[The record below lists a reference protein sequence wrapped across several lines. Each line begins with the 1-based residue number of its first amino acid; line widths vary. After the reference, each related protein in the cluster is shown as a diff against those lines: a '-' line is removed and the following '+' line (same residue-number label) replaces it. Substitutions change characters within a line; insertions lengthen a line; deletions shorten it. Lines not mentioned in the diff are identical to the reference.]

1 MRLGERL
8 VRLLRYVGGRCW
20 YIYIILLGR
29 LVHTYIFDKY
39 LVLH

>member
-1 MRLGERL
+1 MRLSERHVL
-8 VRLLRYVGGRCW
+8 LLRCKCGGCW
-20 YIYIILLGR
+20 YIYIILLGQ